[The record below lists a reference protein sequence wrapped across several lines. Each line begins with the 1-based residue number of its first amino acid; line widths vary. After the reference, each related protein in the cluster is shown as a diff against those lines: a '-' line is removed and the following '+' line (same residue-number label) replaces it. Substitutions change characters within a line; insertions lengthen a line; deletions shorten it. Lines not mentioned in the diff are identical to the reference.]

1 MSKYPTD
8 RLYSNE
14 HEWIR
19 AEDDD
24 IAVIGITEF
33 AQEELGDVVFVE
45 VPQVGETFG
54 AGDEIGTIE
63 SVKAVAELYTPVSG
77 EVVEVNADL
86 EDRPELVN
94 EEPHDGGWLIHLR
107 MSDRGELDSLLDA
120 EGYSEFI
127 ASEES

>member
-19 AEDDD
+19 SEDDD

-127 ASEES
+127 ASKES